1 MATKSSSPKTG
12 SFAAT
17 SVGGRVFFRL
27 RRHAYGEVID
37 ACDGSYT
44 FHIEE
49 GMSENEFVRDFMPQP
64 IIPDLDELIKHRPH
78 QEFPMLEETYEKLR
92 LVRPDLWERCMF
104 CRGMAY
110 FLDPDYPPDKFLMD
124 RASERRNKQPKEPLP
139 WSRTI
144 F

>member
-27 RRHAYGEVID
+27 RRHPYGEVID

-49 GMSENEFVRDFMPQP
+49 GQPEIDFLRDFMPQP
-64 IIPDLDELIKHRPH
+64 IIPDLDEIVRRRPR

-92 LVRPDLWERCMF
+92 LVRPDLWNRCMF

-110 FLDPDYPPDKFLMD
+110 FLDPDYPPDRLIL
-124 RASERRNKQPKEPLP
+124 ERRNKQPKENPL
-139 WSRTI
+139 WTRTV

>member
-1 MATKSSSPKTG
+1 MATKLSSPKTG
-12 SFAAT
+12 SFVAT

-27 RRHAYGEVID
+27 RRHRYGEVID

-64 IIPDLDELIKHRPH
+64 IIPDLDELIKRRPH

-92 LVRPDLWERCMF
+92 LVRPDLRERCMF

-110 FLDPDYPPDKFLMD
+110 FLDPDYPPDSLIL
-124 RASERRNKQPKEPLP
+124 ERRNK
-139 WSRTI
+139 
-144 F
+144 

>member
-12 SFAAT
+12 SFVAT

-27 RRHAYGEVID
+27 RRHPYGEVID
-37 ACDGSYT
+37 ACDGRYI

-49 GMSENEFVRDFMPQP
+49 GLPENEFARDFMPQP
-64 IIPDLDELIKHRPH
+64 IIPDLDEIVRRRPR

-92 LVRPDLWERCMF
+92 LVRPDLWNRCMF

-110 FLDPDYPPDKFLMD
+110 FLDPDYPPDRLIL
-124 RASERRNKQPKEPLP
+124 ERRNKQPKENPL
-139 WSRTI
+139 WTRTV